1 MFDRYLKYSLIK
13 YGDISQTDL
22 IPLVPL
28 GSKMKDE
35 IPFTKIV
42 DLCIS
47 VFNVSASGMSTFEMA
62 LSIRCYGAVARL
74 FSKIL
79 AHKIVTSQNVEF
91 FLPLYFRLEVT

>member
-1 MFDRYLKYSLIK
+1 MFDRYFKHSLIK

-22 IPLVPL
+22 IFVPL

-35 IPFTKIV
+35 IAFTKIV

-47 VFNVSASGMSTFEMA
+47 VFNVSASGVGTFEMA
-62 LSIRCYGAVARL
+62 LSVRCYGAVARL

-79 AHKIVTSQNVEF
+79 THKIVTSQNVA
-91 FLPLYFRLEVT
+91 VGVSTT

>member
-1 MFDRYLKYSLIK
+1 MFNRYLKYSLIK

-35 IPFTKIV
+35 IAFTKIV

-47 VFNVSASGMSTFEMA
+47 VFNVSASGVGTFEMT
-62 LSIRCYGAVARL
+62 LSVRCYGAVARL

-79 AHKIVTSQNVEF
+79 THKIVTSQNVA
-91 FLPLYFRLEVT
+91 VGVSTT